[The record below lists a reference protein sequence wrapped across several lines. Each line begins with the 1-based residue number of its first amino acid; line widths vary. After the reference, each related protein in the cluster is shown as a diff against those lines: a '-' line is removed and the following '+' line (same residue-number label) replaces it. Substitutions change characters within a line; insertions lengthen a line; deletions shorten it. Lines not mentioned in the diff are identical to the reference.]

1 MIRYNKRCDSI
12 WSIELGLDAFTET
25 IKLPEPQ
32 NIRLQDAPRIL
43 THALRSL
50 EGGPP
55 EYHWHRAYVTWD

>member
-12 WSIELGLDAFTET
+12 WPIELGLDAVTET

-43 THALRSL
+43 NTRIAIVV
-50 EGGPP
+50 GG
-55 EYHWHRAYVTWD
+55 AG